1 MGIEYDANLDVFEF
15 NFTSNSEKCIIEF
28 VDIPLE
34 PILLD
39 DIEGMSNVYY
49 FGYEFLNNDNAS
61 SKIRNKFLHELRFN
75 DRFTTQHNKEVFIKT
90 ALSKLKKS
98 LNITIN
104 DISIIIYPKSRSSL
118 NEYILRLF
126 YALTNSKAKS
136 FEVIKEL
143 PQNIKFNW
151 EQFKNNELDSIVNGR
166 PRYTEVQKQQQ
177 IEKINNLLE
186 EIHALKYFSIAE
198 NVRTNKF
205 KSYFANFLYF
215 DSSELQRHF
224 IEIQDKEDTSSKKI
238 LILDDV
244 STTGATLKEIIKIV
258 RFLNTK
264 SDIIL
269 FTLIGK
275 KSII

>member
-1 MGIEYDANLDVFEF
+1 MGIDYNRESDIFEF

-28 VDIPLE
+28 VDLPLE
-34 PILLD
+34 PVLFD
-39 DIEGMSNVYY
+39 DVEGMSNIYY

-61 SKIRNKFLHELRFN
+61 PKIRTNFLHELRFN
-75 DRFTTQHNKEVFIKT
+75 DNFTTQENKELFIKT

-98 LNITIN
+98 LDITIN
-104 DISIIIYPKSRSSL
+104 DIGIIIYPRSRSSL

-151 EQFKNNELDSIVNGR
+151 KEFTINELDSIVNGR
-166 PRYTEVQKQQQ
+166 PRYTEIQKQEQ
-177 IEKINNLLE
+177 IEKISKLLD
-186 EIHALKYFSIAE
+186 EIHNLDYFSIAE
-198 NVRTNKF
+198 NVRTNKY
-205 KSYFANFLYF
+205 KSYFSNYFYF
-215 DSSELQRHF
+215 DSHEMQQDF
-224 IEIQDKEDTSSKKI
+224 NEIQEKEDKI

-258 RFLNTK
+258 RFLNKK

-275 KSII
+275 KAII

>member
-1 MGIEYDANLDVFEF
+1 MGIEYNEKSDVFEF
-15 NFTSNSEKCIIEF
+15 NFTSNSEECIIEF
-28 VDIPLE
+28 VGLPLE
-34 PILLD
+34 PVLLD
-39 DIEGMSNVYY
+39 DIEGMSNIYY
-49 FGYEFLNNDNAS
+49 FGYEFLNNDYAS
-61 SKIRNKFLHELRFN
+61 SKVRTKFLHELRFN
-75 DRFTTQHNKEVFIKT
+75 NNFTTQENKELFIKT

-104 DISIIIYPKSRSSL
+104 DIGIIIYPKSRSSL
-118 NEYILRLF
+118 NDYILRIF

-151 EQFKNNELDSIVNGR
+151 EEFKNNELESFFNGR
-166 PRYTEVQKQQQ
+166 PRYTEIQKQQQ
-177 IEKINNLLE
+177 IDKIGELLN
-186 EIHALKYFSIAE
+186 EIHNLNYFSIAE
-198 NVRTNKF
+198 NIRTNKY
-205 KSYFANFLYF
+205 KNYVSNYFYF
-215 DSSELQRHF
+215 DSPKIQQHF
-224 IEIQDKEDTSSKKI
+224 CEIQKKGDKI

-244 STTGATLKEIIKIV
+244 STTGATLKEIIRIV
-258 RFLNTK
+258 RFFNKT